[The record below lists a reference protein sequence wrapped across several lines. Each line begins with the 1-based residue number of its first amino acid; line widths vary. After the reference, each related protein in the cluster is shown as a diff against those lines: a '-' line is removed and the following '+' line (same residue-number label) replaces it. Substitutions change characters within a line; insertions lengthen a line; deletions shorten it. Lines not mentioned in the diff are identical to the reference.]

1 MDRPPVGGMQMSD
14 KALLHKM
21 KVWNQTV
28 GEHGEVELR
37 SHPAGAKKRYKVNGL
52 AYIMG
57 GHTVVVKLEGKSAS
71 VAISACKRVKDTA
84 DIVPSKHQPATDP
97 DF

>member
-1 MDRPPVGGMQMSD
+1 MSD
-14 KALLHKM
+14 RALLHKM

-28 GEHGEVELR
+28 GEHGEVEFR

-57 GHTVVVKLEGKSAS
+57 GHTVVVKLVGKSAS
-71 VAISACKRVKDTA
+71 VAISACKRVKDTPH
-84 DIVPSKHQPATDP
+84 ILPPLHPMPTEIP
-97 DF
+97 F